1 MAYFPQFSN
10 FKDYVQAKLNSRKDN
25 SIGVSQ
31 LNVWVRLTS
40 GVGDGLVMTS
50 NPDYQLFRAA
60 GASTGIYDGAGG
72 NATIGVDWNGKSVSA
87 GGGNL
92 LRPSPVVTSVE
103 VDEGAGGISR
113 KATISIT
120 AFTLEQMETVC
131 EYFLE
136 PGYTVF
142 LEFGWNTSDSA
153 TGLVTINTSNVA
165 GMQNFDKV
173 NKKRETSNGDY
184 ENYLGYITGGSVSFD
199 DGKWTIT
206 TNLTGFVELP
216 FYLQTHKSQLAGGVS
231 GSIVD
236 SSTLN
241 YLASNIEAE
250 KDYGRKA
257 FKIMFNDLPAERKN
271 QSVRNLENYFERDY
285 IFINFDDEIKNAINE
300 KFGTIKP
307 DGTGGFRERTTSEA
321 VGETLGISSLDSGV
335 SFDLESEGV
344 KIVGDERFIRL
355 GNLMQILTAATMSSF
370 KLADGTDV
378 SLNFDI
384 SQTVISSHKHIFST
398 DKSKLFIPNQ
408 DTPKF
413 SLEDETTGFVNNS
426 IGPIKFPQNIACPES
441 GIQKDAYEWGYLKD
455 LYINFDFAKDII
467 GTTNLT
473 IKDVIYQILNGA
485 SSAVNSQWD
494 FQIQEAPLKNGV
506 INLQIVDLNLVS
518 KTDNANIY
526 EFSVFGNNS
535 IFIDS
540 SFSMELGGAMMNKI
554 IGERVGIN
562 ANPDLY
568 RPGIF
573 TDKNDKILNE
583 VNRNQKITI
592 DPPDGTPAASDPTEV
607 TIQARL
613 ERIAS
618 NSTGITAAILR
629 GTAFVVGAV
638 VANEARLV
646 ATRTDAEAAEV
657 EEEAKKEAVKQRI
670 SQFFGKIS
678 YYPKVGIKKDDITEP
693 DIDFLCYAAVYDDTV
708 LLDGYKQNTQNNN
721 SQYSPIL
728 PITFSFTIHGISGI
742 QRGDKFKVK
751 GIPKTFYERGFFQVT
766 SVKHTVDGMMWKTS
780 VEGAYRNIL

>member
-72 NATIGVDWNGKSVSA
+72 NATIGVDWDGKSVSA

-92 LRPSPVVTSVE
+92 LRPKPAVTSVE

-271 QSVRNLENYFERDY
+271 QSVRNLEDYFERDY

-300 KFGTIKP
+300 EFGTIKP
-307 DGTGGFRERTTSEA
+307 DGTGGFRERTLSEA
-321 VGETLGISSLDSGV
+321 AVEFVGLGSGV
-335 SFDLESEGV
+335 SFNLESEGV

-370 KLADGTDV
+370 KLTDGTDV
-378 SLNFDI
+378 SINFDI
-384 SQTVISSHKHIFST
+384 SQTVISAHKRIFST
-398 DKSKLFIPNQ
+398 DRSKLFIPNPQ
-408 DTPKF
+408 TPKF
-413 SLEDETTGFVNNS
+413 SLEENAPAQLVDNS

-518 KTDNANIY
+518 KTDNVNIY

-562 ANPDLY
+562 ANPDLT

-573 TDKNDKILNE
+573 TDTNDKILNE
-583 VNRNQKITI
+583 VNRTQKIII
-592 DPPDGTPAASDPTEV
+592 DVPDGTPATEQSSEIV
-607 TIQARL
+607 RREDLRTARRR
-613 ERIAS
+613 RI
-618 NSTGITAAILR
+618 GDTAAN
-629 GTAFVVGAV
+629 TADAADDAAAV
-638 VANEARLV
+638 RRASASAAETAANQ
-646 ATRTDAEAAEV
+646 AEV

-751 GIPKTFYERGFFQVT
+751 GIPKTFDRGFFQVT
-766 SVKHTVDGMMWKTS
+766 SVKHALDGMMWKTS
-780 VEGAYRNIL
+780 VEGSFRNKL